1 MKNISEEIERIK
13 SLFTEERLYGNLITE
28 AGPGG
33 RFAWVDALLSL
44 VDDATPQNVIKG
56 NKWKNFSSEISNA
69 DGLVKAV
76 RKDPAFDEFITKGW
90 GSSITK
96 MTDDILSTGTGALP
110 SKTMLSDGWWKSFK
124 STLKNNGAN
133 LNTRITFDGAEKTLN
148 KHLDDIWKSSSTK
161 QNLDNLQENISQRL
175 SSDVVWK
182 EGSNV
187 EEAFKDLKDNYVDEI
202 ALFKTADDGTDI
214 VDDVVK
220 HVDDMKSVRGVD
232 TKELDD
238 LLAADEKMSL
248 IKSKEKGKKIIRDI
262 AEETNEWSEKY
273 AEAFTTI
280 VAKVGIKYVFTSKNK
295 ICRILGKMKAID
307 GIDSD
312 RIFRMTSPDGLMPFL
327 NIRTMSDIAGLWPG
341 RALHKVITK
350 SSKYKTPWNKAS
362 LLYKTTIMGSVVAME
377 TKLGYGLFNLGKYII
392 QKLPGAQSLLFNIHK
407 PKVLIWRLD
416 GFTKVSECYELK
428 YSKDISTIEQN
439 SMAYENGDGYL
450 WNDDEFDV
458 LDSMKINGM
467 GKGEYQDFIKYQ
479 RGLDTNKPVVDDSG
493 KVVREWLPDDFCDYF
508 ICKDGEPVRVSCARY
523 EPGGNLVDEGIQEQS
538 IRYTDEWIV
547 NANQAIDST
556 KSTFNDIGLKGEE
569 ISGKIKE
576 KTKLSD
582 EDKAEIDK
590 MIENLSEGELNEI
603 LKQVRDQSVKSK
615 NNIINNNNTAVE
627 VVQGI
632 GD

>member
-1 MKNISEEIERIK
+1 
-13 SLFTEERLYGNLITE
+13 
-28 AGPGG
+28 
-33 RFAWVDALLSL
+33 
-44 VDDATPQNVIKG
+44 
-56 NKWKNFSSEISNA
+56 
-69 DGLVKAV
+69 
-76 RKDPAFDEFITKGW
+76 
-90 GSSITK
+90 
-96 MTDDILSTGTGALP
+96 
-110 SKTMLSDGWWKSFK
+110 
-124 STLKNNGAN
+124 
-133 LNTRITFDGAEKTLN
+133 
-148 KHLDDIWKSSSTK
+148 
-161 QNLDNLQENISQRL
+161 
-175 SSDVVWK
+175 
-182 EGSNV
+182 
-187 EEAFKDLKDNYVDEI
+187 
-202 ALFKTADDGTDI
+202 
-214 VDDVVK
+214 
-220 HVDDMKSVRGVD
+220 
-232 TKELDD
+232 
-238 LLAADEKMSL
+238 
-248 IKSKEKGKKIIRDI
+248 
-262 AEETNEWSEKY
+262 
-273 AEAFTTI
+273 
-280 VAKVGIKYVFTSKNK
+280 
-295 ICRILGKMKAID
+295 
-307 GIDSD
+307 
-312 RIFRMTSPDGLMPFL
+312 
-327 NIRTMSDIAGLWPG
+327 
-341 RALHKVITK
+341 
-350 SSKYKTPWNKAS
+350 
-362 LLYKTTIMGSVVAME
+362 
-377 TKLGYGLFNLGKYII
+377 LGKYII